1 MTCYI
6 SQGSVETP
14 IRRGGHFMLQFCCK
28 LTSVSVCQKLSKY
41 MWLHKVIAKAIAKI
55 KGCNFLTH
63 GAVLLSFKWFHIN
76 INLFIVLVVWF
87 VVFC

>member
-1 MTCYI
+1 
-6 SQGSVETP
+6 
-14 IRRGGHFMLQFCCK
+14 
-28 LTSVSVCQKLSKY
+28 